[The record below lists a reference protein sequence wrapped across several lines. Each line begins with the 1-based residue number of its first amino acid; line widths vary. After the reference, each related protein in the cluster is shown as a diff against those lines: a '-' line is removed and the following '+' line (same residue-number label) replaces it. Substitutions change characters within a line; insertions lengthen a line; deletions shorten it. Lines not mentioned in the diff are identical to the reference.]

1 MRYLLS
7 SGLLLVCQL
16 ALAQPDPFPRD
27 PFPKVASS
35 YLVQVNGELMWERQS
50 GRRLPPASLTK
61 LMTALLL
68 VEQGQLQSTVTVS
81 RAAQHE
87 TGSHIG
93 IKEGERFRAED
104 LLAATLIASANDACH
119 ALADHAGGD
128 EKRFVQLMNRRAGE
142 LGLRHTHFVN
152 ACGHDAPNHYS
163 TTRDLALLARELLK
177 HPEITL
183 LTAKQEA
190 SIATLDGAHGYHFVS
205 TNALIGRYEGAIGLK
220 TGMTAKAGKCLVAY
234 ARRGEDEVLLVMLHG
249 NDRWWDAAD
258 ILDIA
263 FAHAQNHNQNPS

>member
-1 MRYLLS
+1 MRYLLLG
-7 SGLLLVCQL
+7 GLLLVCQM
-16 ALAQPDPFPRD
+16 ALAQPD

-35 YLVQVNGELMWERQS
+35 YLVQVNGELLWERQS
-50 GRRLPPASLTK
+50 DRRLPPASLTK

-68 VEQGQLQSTVTVS
+68 VEQGQLQSAVTVS
-81 RAAQHE
+81 RAAQRE

-93 IKEGERFRAED
+93 IKEGERFRVED

-128 EKRFVQLMNRRAGE
+128 EARFVQLMNRRAQQ
-142 LGLRHTHFVN
+142 LGLHHTHFVN

-177 HPEITL
+177 HPEIAVI
-183 LTAKQEA
+183 TAKQEA
-190 SIATLDGAHGYHFVS
+190 SIATLDGAHDYHFVS

-234 ARRGEDEVLLVMLHG
+234 AKRGEDEVLLVMLHG

-263 FAHAQNHNQNPS
+263 FAHAHNPS

>member
-1 MRYLLS
+1 MRYLLLI
-7 SGLLLVCQL
+7 GLLLACQV
-16 ALAQPDPFPRD
+16 ALAQPD

-35 YLVQVNGELMWERQS
+35 YLVQVNGELVWERQAD
-50 GRRLPPASLTK
+50 RRLPPASLTK

-68 VEQGQLQSTVTVS
+68 VEQGKLQSVVTVS
-81 RAAQHE
+81 RAAQQE

-93 IKEGERFRAED
+93 IKEGERFRVED

-119 ALADHAGGD
+119 ALADHAAGS
-128 EKRFVQLMNRRAGE
+128 EKDFVRMMNRRAGV

-163 TTRDLALLARELLK
+163 TTHDLALLARELLK
-177 HPEITL
+177 HPEITAI
-183 LTAKQEA
+183 TAKHEA
-190 SIATLDGAHGYHFVS
+190 QIATLDGAHDYHLVS

-234 ARRGEDEVLLVMLHG
+234 AKRGEDEVLLVMLHG
-249 NDRWWDAAD
+249 NDRWWDAVD
-258 ILDIA
+258 IMDIA
-263 FAHAQNHNQNPS
+263 FAHAQNQNPS

>member
-1 MRYLLS
+1 MRYLLLT
-7 SGLLLVCQL
+7 GLLLACQS
-16 ALAQPDPFPRD
+16 ALAQPD

-35 YLVQVNGELMWERQS
+35 YVVEVNGELLWERQAA
-50 GRRLPPASLTK
+50 RRLPPASLTK

-93 IKEGERFRAED
+93 LREGERFRVED

-119 ALADHAGGD
+119 ALADHGGGD
-128 EKRFVQLMNRRAGE
+128 EKRFVELMNRRAVE

-152 ACGHDAPNHYS
+152 ACGHDAPDHYS
-163 TTRDLALLARELLK
+163 STRDLALLARELLK
-177 HPEITL
+177 HPEIIVI
-183 LTAKQEA
+183 TAKHDA
-190 SIATLDGAHGYHFVS
+190 SIATLDGAHDYHFVS
-205 TNALIGRYEGAIGLK
+205 TNALIGRYQGAIGLK

-234 ARRGEDEVLLVMLHG
+234 AKRGEDEVLLVMLHG

-263 FAHAQNHNQNPS
+263 FAHAHNPS